1 MTTVETFS
9 DFDLPVPIL
18 QAISDLGFESPS
30 QIQAATIPLLLSGK
44 DVVGMAQ
51 TGTGKTAAFGLPMVA
66 AIDPEL
72 KAPQAL
78 VLAPTRELA
87 LQVADAV
94 SSFARHLPGV
104 KVLPIYGG
112 QSYGVQ
118 IAGLKRG
125 AQIIVGTPG
134 RIIDHLSKG
143 KLDLSELRYLVLDE
157 ADEMLKM
164 GFQEDVE
171 EILSK
176 APEHRQ
182 AALFS
187 ATIPPAIRRISENYL
202 SDPQQIEIETPTTT
216 NANIEQR
223 YVVVNQRSKIDA
235 LTRILEVDTFE
246 AMILFVRTKQQTE
259 EMADKLRARGYGA
272 AAINGDMVQAQRE
285 RTINQLKEGTLDIL
299 VATDVAARGL
309 DVDRISYV
317 LNYDMPHDPESYVHR
332 IGRTGRAGRT
342 GQALLFV
349 TPRER
354 RMIKQIERV
363 TGQPLKEVK
372 LPSVDDVNDTRVRRF
387 NESITEALE
396 DEHLDLFR
404 GFVQLYAAD
413 TGVDIVDIAAA
424 LAVRTVDETEGFLL
438 TEELE
443 VDDYRGHQRSFSH
456 GGERKE
462 GRQQSRSGKD
472 LVSYRIAVGKRH
484 KATPSS
490 IVGAIA
496 NEGGISSADIGHISI
511 RGDHSLIDMPA
522 DLPQEVFDNLEKTR
536 ISGQLIHFE
545 VDPGPPANRP
555 GALKQAKWEK
565 KQQSSYMRSDK
576 HSRKYRNDRT
586 EWNDRKSRKEWK
598 NSADHGRGA
607 WNERSSS
614 DRSTKNDHFERKD
627 RPAWKTRSRK
637 SYQPA
642 VKGYSKNRGFSNHKQ
657 SKKY

>member
-9 DFDLPVPIL
+9 DFDLPAPIL

-94 SSFARHLPGV
+94 SSFARHIPGV

-176 APEHRQ
+176 TPEHRQ

-223 YVVVNQRSKIDA
+223 YVIVNQRSKIDA

-259 EMADKLRARGYGA
+259 EMADKLRACGYGA

-363 TGQPLKEVK
+363 TGQPLEEVK

-413 TGVDIVDIAAA
+413 TGVDMVDIAAA

-462 GRQQSRSGKD
+462 GRQHSRSGKD

-536 ISGQLIHFE
+536 ISGQLIHLE
-545 VDPGPPANRP
+545 LDPGPPANRP

-565 KQQSSYMRSDK
+565 KRQNSYMRPEK
-576 HSRKYRNDRT
+576 HSRQHRNDRG
-586 EWNDRKSRKEWK
+586 EWKDRRDRKEWK
-598 NSADHGRGA
+598 KSA
-607 WNERSSS
+607 ERS
-614 DRSTKNDHFERKD
+614 
-627 RPAWKTRSRK
+627 RSRK
-637 SYQPA
+637 SYHPA
-642 VKGYSKNRGFSNHKQ
+642 GKGYSKNRGFSSHKQ
-657 SKKY
+657 GKKY

>member
-9 DFDLPVPIL
+9 DFALPAPIL

-30 QIQAATIPLLLSGK
+30 QIQAATIPLLLAGK

-66 AIDPEL
+66 SIDPEL

-94 SSFARHLPGV
+94 STFARHLPGV

-171 EILSK
+171 EILSQT
-176 APEHRQ
+176 PETRQ
-182 AALFS
+182 TALFS
-187 ATIPPAIRRISENYL
+187 ATIPPAIRRISESYL
-202 SDPQQIEIETPTTT
+202 TDPQQIEIETPTTT

-223 YVVVNQRSKIDA
+223 YVIVNQRSKIDA
-235 LTRILEVDTFE
+235 LTRILEVETFE

-285 RTINQLKEGTLDIL
+285 RTINQLKEGALDIL
-299 VATDVAARGL
+299 IATDVAARGL

-354 RMIKQIERV
+354 RMIKQIGRV
-363 TGQPLKEVK
+363 TGQSLEEVK
-372 LPSVDDVNDTRVRRF
+372 LPSVDDVNETRVRRF
-387 NESITEALE
+387 NESITHALE

-413 TGVDIVDIAAA
+413 TGVDMVDIAAA
-424 LAVRTVDETEGFLL
+424 LAVQTVDDTEDFLL

-443 VDDYRGHQRSFSH
+443 VEDYQGRQRSFSH
-456 GGERKE
+456 GGKRKE
-462 GRQQSRSGKD
+462 GRHQSRSGKD

-484 KATPSS
+484 KVTPSS

-511 RGDHSLIDMPA
+511 RGDHSLVDMPA
-522 DLPQEVFDNLEKTR
+522 DLPQEVFDNLQKTR
-536 ISGQLIHFE
+536 ISGQLIHLE
-545 VDPGPPANRP
+545 LDPGPPANRP
-555 GALKQAKWEK
+555 GTLKQAKRDK
-565 KQQSSYMRSDK
+565 KQKGNYKRPKKYSRKQNHDRSD
-576 HSRKYRNDRT
+576 
-586 EWNDRKSRKEWK
+586 WK
-598 NSADHGRGA
+598 NRNNRKD
-607 WNERSSS
+607 WNP
-614 DRSTKNDHFERKD
+614 RST
-627 RPAWKTRSRK
+627 K
-637 SYQPA
+637 SYQPGG
-642 VKGYSKNRGFSNHKQ
+642 KGYSKKNDFSGHKHG
-657 SKKY
+657 KKH